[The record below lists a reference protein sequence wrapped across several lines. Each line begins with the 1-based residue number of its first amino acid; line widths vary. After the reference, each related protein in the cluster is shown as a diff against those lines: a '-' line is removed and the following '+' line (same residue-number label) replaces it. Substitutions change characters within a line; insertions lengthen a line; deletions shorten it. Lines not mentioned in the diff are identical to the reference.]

1 MIVLVIFLVYH
12 EIYVSIERIMED
24 GMQKR
29 IALFA
34 LVVVIVLSG
43 CATIPVVEKVE
54 PKKSVVLGMDGI
66 PQPDWVYKNVT
77 AQDMHYE
84 SGFGKMSNQQ
94 ISIKR
99 ATVEAKNKI
108 AEWISTQVKEVIVTY
123 VNDAGSGDNRQALDA
138 MESISLQVAEAT
150 LSGVTTEEMWIDS
163 EGGVWVLCSIPLAN
177 IEKSFE
183 PAAVAVAEAFSE
195 NEASEVANSKM
206 KDAFANLLKGSVQ
219 K

>member
-1 MIVLVIFLVYH
+1 MIVSVTFLVYYSA
-12 EIYVSIERIMED
+12 YVSIKGITEV
-24 GMQKR
+24 GMKNWM
-29 IALFA
+29 A
-34 LVVVIVLSG
+34 LVALAMILALGG
-43 CATIPVVEKVE
+43 CTTSRDVQTVE
-54 PKKSVVLGMDGI
+54 PEKTVVLGMNGI

-163 EGGVWVLCSIPLAN
+163 EGGVWVLCSIPLN
-177 IEKSFE
+177 NVEKSFE
-183 PAAVAVAEAFSE
+183 PAASAVAEAFSE
-195 NEASEVANSKM
+195 NEASEVANTKM
-206 KDAFANLLKGSVQ
+206 KNAFANLLKGSI
-219 K
+219 

>member
-1 MIVLVIFLVYH
+1 MKKWIGFLVVLVIL
-12 EIYVSIERIMED
+12 
-24 GMQKR
+24 
-29 IALFA
+29 A
-34 LVVVIVLSG
+34 LSG
-43 CATIPVVEKVE
+43 CATSRTVE
-54 PKKSVVLGMDGI
+54 PIPPAQPARPVVLGMDGI
-66 PQPDWVYKNVT
+66 PQPEWVYKTVSL
-77 AQDMHYE
+77 QDRHHE
-84 SGFGKMSNQQ
+84 SGYGKMSNQQ
-94 ISIKR
+94 TSIKR

-123 VNDAGSGDNRQALDA
+123 VNDAGSTDNRQALDA

-183 PAAVAVAEAFSE
+183 PAASAVAEAFAESDAA
-195 NEASEVANSKM
+195 EAANTKM

-219 K
+219 N